1 MVATVFFPVAVL
13 MLAALALVGNFVIVV
28 IDLVF
33 VSLPT
38 LLTVSDGLAKIE
50 VVEVF

>member
-13 MLAALALVGNFVIVV
+13 IAALALVGYFAIVV

-33 VSLPT
+33 VASLT
-38 LLTVSDGLAKIE
+38 LLTVSGGLAKIE